1 MKGPPDD
8 LAPPGSNPGSHGGNE
23 TAVQRAAGEGLT
35 SCPRTPMP
43 EICMSGSMSG
53 MWKRSYGCASEAPP
67 DERGGNR
74 YAQPT
79 ATAPHLDSTIAK
91 QQQAESHLALLE
103 RLVLVKRHRLVSEI
117 FRRCE
122 ETGVI
127 KTKAAAV
134 AYRRHHTHPEHGFV
148 ADIDIVFAREGQ
160 LAVVADAEN

>member
-67 DERGGNR
+67 DERGG
-74 YAQPT
+74 
-79 ATAPHLDSTIAK
+79 K
-91 QQQAESHLALLE
+91 QICPAY
-103 RLVLVKRHRLVSEI
+103 RHRATSRLYQMRPQRASAI
-117 FRRCE
+117 S
-122 ETGVI
+122 
-127 KTKAAAV
+127 
-134 AYRRHHTHPEHGFV
+134 
-148 ADIDIVFAREGQ
+148 D
-160 LAVVADAEN
+160 

>member
-1 MKGPPDD
+1 
-8 LAPPGSNPGSHGGNE
+8 
-23 TAVQRAAGEGLT
+23 
-35 SCPRTPMP
+35 
-43 EICMSGSMSG
+43 
-53 MWKRSYGCASEAPP
+53 MWKRSYGLASEALP

-127 KTKAAAV
+127 KTKATAV
-134 AYRRHHTHPEHGFV
+134 AYSGTIPIQNMVLSPTSTSYLRAKVSLPSSPRR
-148 ADIDIVFAREGQ
+148 R
-160 LAVVADAEN
+160 L

>member
-1 MKGPPDD
+1 MKGPPGDP
-8 LAPPGSNPGSHGGNE
+8 ATSGSNRGSHGGNE

-79 ATAPHLDSTIAK
+79 AHRATSRLDHH
-91 QQQAESHLALLE
+91 QATTGRESSSAFG
-103 RLVLVKRHRLVSEI
+103 RSVLVKRHRPVSEI

>member
-67 DERGGNR
+67 DERGG
-74 YAQPT
+74 
-79 ATAPHLDSTIAK
+79 K
-91 QQQAESHLALLE
+91 QICPAY
-103 RLVLVKRHRLVSEI
+103 RHRATSRLYHEPSSG
-117 FRRCE
+117 RDLSNDR
-122 ETGVI
+122 
-127 KTKAAAV
+127 A
-134 AYRRHHTHPEHGFV
+134 
-148 ADIDIVFAREGQ
+148 
-160 LAVVADAEN
+160 